1 MPARRRIAIIIII
14 LLACSLVEVLVPLTP
29 LASSTSSTWSA
40 PQRFT
45 TTTNLQ
51 EQPRIIETMDG
62 RVWLFWAAFDVNNP
76 NSYPHIHYEV
86 YNWSAWSSDTVL
98 VASPDPK
105 QDVAPSVAQLK
116 NGTAILA
123 FSSNRGGS
131 FNIYL
136 KRYNPATGWSQDAQ
150 ITTDTDSDMVTSLLV
165 TNDGKLWVFWD
176 RTYSTGSRSIFV
188 KTYNGATWSGETA
201 IATNTYQ
208 NSTPSAYQM
217 TDGKIW
223 VVWSKAL
230 DQAFTQVYIYY
241 RTTPD
246 GVNWTTEA
254 ALTSSSYSD
263 RYPTLMQDTANTTW
277 LVWNRRLPISGTT
290 FFQNDLFYKTST
302 NNGAAWSP
310 DVQITNNYT
319 NQTNDQQPTLAEMKD
334 HHLWLFWS
342 SNRNPEDYTNLYYAT
357 LGPVLAHDLAVT
369 SVSVSPTL
377 LRMGQPV
384 TITVTVQNLGNFT
397 ENFTVNLVAT
407 NSSTWNVGSKSTIV
421 TPGSLATVSFVSSNF
436 TSKPGKYLFTASVP
450 GVPGEIPI
458 LQVDNTRSSAGKA
471 WLVPPGDVDFNGK
484 VNLFDL
490 ATVDHYYGLTCA
502 SPGWYPFADLD
513 YNCRINL
520 FDLAICDFW
529 VGTIT

>member
-1 MPARRRIAIIIII
+1 MPARRRIAIIIIII

-302 NNGAAWSP
+302 NN
-310 DVQITNNYT
+310 
-319 NQTNDQQPTLAEMKD
+319 
-334 HHLWLFWS
+334 
-342 SNRNPEDYTNLYYAT
+342 
-357 LGPVLAHDLAVT
+357 PVLAHDLAVT